1 MIIIYFGRIWCLHVE
16 ECQLD
21 RSHSMLYYKGNIQL
35 RIKGKLSDLNEETQ
49 FGGN

>member
-21 RSHSMLYYKGNIQL
+21 RSHNMLYYKGNIHL
-35 RIKGKLSDLNEETQ
+35 RTKGKIFGLDGEMQ